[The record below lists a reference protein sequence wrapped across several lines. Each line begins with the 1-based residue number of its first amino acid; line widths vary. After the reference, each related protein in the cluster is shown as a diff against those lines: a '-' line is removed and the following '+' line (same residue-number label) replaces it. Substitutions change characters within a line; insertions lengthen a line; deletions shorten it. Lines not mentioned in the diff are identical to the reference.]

1 MTHTYTHTH
10 THTIANKW
18 AQLRVRLSVSA
29 SVGQSSTKDVQ
40 RQWAPFCKNRSTGVQ
55 RQSISRQ
62 QICTA
67 QRHPSGSRH
76 ARPGHVPGAVA
87 LHCADMRVIT
97 TGHRHRC
104 CRSHFPAPPRHVL
117 MSDSHILAVVS
128 RSRGTQVR
136 HHWYTTH
143 AHCAASRLSTPSPS
157 PSHKHTHLVLGT
169 RTNTHTH
176 THTHDVLESRGTTNR
191 KSHNVSEDK
200 NGRRE
205 ARAQHTHTHTHT
217 RVRARGRR
225 KATK

>member
-1 MTHTYTHTH
+1 MGAFLQEQEYRST
-10 THTIANKW
+10 A
-18 AQLRVRLSVSA
+18 AVD
-29 SVGQSSTKDVQ
+29 QSSADLHSAETP
-40 RQWAPFCKNRSTGVQ
+40 QWQQACTSRPRSRGCCTALCRHACDHNRS
-55 RQSISRQ
+55 
-62 QICTA
+62 
-67 QRHPSGSRH
+67 PS
-76 ARPGHVPGAVA
+76 PLLPVP
-87 LHCADMRVIT
+87 LP
-97 TGHRHRC
+97 
-104 CRSHFPAPPRHVL
+104 SPPRHVL

-128 RSRGTQVR
+128 RSRETQVR

-169 RTNTHTH
+169 RTNTHTHTH